1 MLNARPKGTA
11 TLSASPPV
19 KLRDELDLFAVKDRT
34 PALGGLSFGHPR
46 GVGGIS
52 LNDDTD
58 GVDVP
63 TLGMNR
69 NILQESKSLILT
81 KDSRIVPVRK
91 LDRHGISHQ
100 QRQ

>member
-1 MLNARPKGTA
+1 MLSARPRGTA

-19 KLRDELDLFAVKDRT
+19 KLHDEFDLLAIKDR
-34 PALGGLSFGHPR
+34 AQAFGGLSFGHPR
-46 GVGGIS
+46 AVAGSS

-63 TLGMNR
+63 TLGINR
-69 NILQESKSLILT
+69 NTLQESKSLILT
-81 KDSRIVPVRK
+81 NDSSILTK
-91 LDRHGISHQ
+91 ILLDRHGLPHQ